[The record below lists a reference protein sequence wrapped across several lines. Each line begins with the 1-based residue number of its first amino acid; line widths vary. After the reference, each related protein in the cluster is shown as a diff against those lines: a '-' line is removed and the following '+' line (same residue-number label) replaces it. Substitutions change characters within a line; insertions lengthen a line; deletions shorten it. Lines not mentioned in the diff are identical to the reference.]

1 MAFSMQ
7 EVEMMFQGAMQSYIF
22 NFAFES
28 RNPGCMFD
36 MKQWIDDLNAVSAE
50 DELNIMNQANAEKL
64 SAILYNLD
72 NYAKPIEKD
81 DHGLK
86 LV

>member
-1 MAFSMQ
+1 MQ
-7 EVEMMFQGAMQSYIF
+7 EIEMMFQSAIQSYIF

-36 MKQWIDDLNAVSAE
+36 MKQWIDDLNDAVSPGDGLAIRNE
-50 DELNIMNQANAEKL
+50 ASMEKL
-64 SAILYNLD
+64 SGILYNLD